1 MTAPTATPAAETLFD
16 VRSDVEKASLS
27 EAKYFHTYVAKIL
40 YLAKRVRP
48 ECLTAV
54 SFLTTRVHDCDIDD
68 MAKLK
73 RLLGYLLG
81 TRDRG
86 IVLRIGEHMTVR
98 AFIDAA
104 YGVHTSSGKSQQ
116 RQRSRRHPTITCNL
130 D

>member
-1 MTAPTATPAAETLFD
+1 M
-16 VRSDVEKASLS
+16 
-27 EAKYFHTYVAKIL
+27 AKIL
-40 YLAKRVRP
+40 YIAKRVRP

-54 SFLTTRVHDCDIDD
+54 SLLITRVHDCDIDD

-104 YGVHTSSGKSQQ
+104 YGVHTSSRKSHTGCAIVLGNAGALFCK
-116 RQRSRRHPTITCNL
+116 STLGN
-130 D
+130 